1 MKKWIALL
9 MALAMVFGLAAC
21 GNKTE
26 EVPAASSVVEERNLR
41 RLPNRNRNLSRSPN
55 LSLRVPPTR

>member
-1 MKKWIALL
+1 

-26 EVPAASSVVEERNLR
+26 EVPAASSVVEEPEPAPA
-41 RLPNRNRNLSRSPN
+41 PNRNRNLSRSPN
-55 LSLRVPPTR
+55 LSLRAPPTR